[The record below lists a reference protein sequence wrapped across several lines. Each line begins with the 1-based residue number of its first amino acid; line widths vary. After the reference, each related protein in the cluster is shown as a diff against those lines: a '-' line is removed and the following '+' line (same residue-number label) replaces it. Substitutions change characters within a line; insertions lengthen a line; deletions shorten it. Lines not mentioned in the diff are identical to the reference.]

1 MLRSFV
7 KYIMIAVTGAIVLCY
22 GLGLLAGWVSPEKW
36 ALPTYFVM
44 AMPIWILLMWFI
56 TIFWALFK
64 KWGYMLVLC
73 GVMVLT
79 FGQWRKVITINKP
92 FKSQQIL
99 TPSHD
104 GALPLKQGENM
115 RVNGQQ
121 STIKILTFNTHI
133 FNNHKDNSFEKVA
146 EFIKES
152 DADIVCLQEFGHF
165 YRYGTS
171 KQEILK
177 FFDSIYPYRHLW
189 FKNQHKWGENG
200 LATFSRYPI
209 IKKKKIE
216 YKSADNISIYS
227 DIVINNDTIR
237 LINNHLESN
246 KLNQEDREIAKKIM
260 TEGNSRQEKIDAGL
274 KVGSRLV
281 SGAKN
286 RVQQIDAVKNAKEET
301 NHKIIVVGDFNDV
314 PLSYTYNKICGDL
327 QDAYAKGG
335 SWGYHW
341 TYNKSAMLFAIDH
354 ILVDKEF
361 EVVSSKVHREMKVS
375 DHYPMSCTIQLK
387 VES

>member
-7 KYIMIAVTGAIVLCY
+7 KYIMVAMTGVIVVCY

-44 AMPIWILLMWFI
+44 AMPLWILLMWGSVV
-56 TIFWALFK
+56 FWLCCK
-64 KWGYMLVLC
+64 KWGYLLVLC
-73 GVMVLT
+73 GVMALT
-79 FGQWRKVITINKP
+79 FGQWRKVITINRP
-92 FKSQQIL
+92 FKQSI
-99 TPSHD
+99 
-104 GALPLKQGENM
+104 
-115 RVNGQQ
+115 VNIQQ
-121 STIKILTFNTHI
+121 STVKILTFNTHI
-133 FNNHKDNSFEKVA
+133 FNDQKDEGFQRIA
-146 EFIKES
+146 DFIKES

-165 YRYGTS
+165 YRYGAS

-209 IKKKKIE
+209 INKKKID
-216 YKSADNISIYS
+216 YQSNYNISIYS
-227 DIVINNDTIR
+227 DVVIENDTIR
-237 LINNHLESN
+237 VINNHLESN
-246 KLNQEDREIAKKIM
+246 KFNQADHKIAQKLMDSDNSKEEIITAGKRLSDRLVTGAKQRTQQIGAVRIAKN
-260 TEGNSRQEKIDAGL
+260 TH
-274 KVGSRLV
+274 
-281 SGAKN
+281 
-286 RVQQIDAVKNAKEET
+286 
-301 NHKIIVVGDFNDV
+301 HKIIVVGDFNDV

-335 SWGYHW
+335 QWGYHW

-354 ILVDKEF
+354 ILVDEEF
-361 EVVSSKVHREMKVS
+361 EVISSKVHREMKLS

>member
-7 KYIMIAVTGAIVLCY
+7 KYIMVAVTGVIVMCY
-22 GLGLLAGWVSPEKW
+22 GLGLLAEWVSPEKW
-36 ALPTYFVM
+36 SLPTYFVM
-44 AMPIWILLMWFI
+44 AMPLWVLLMWGI
-56 TIFWALFK
+56 SIFWLCCK
-64 KWGYMLVLC
+64 KWWYSLFLC
-73 GVMVLT
+73 AIMILT
-79 FGQWRKVITINKP
+79 FPQWRRVITINNLVK
-92 FKSQQIL
+92 
-99 TPSHD
+99 
-104 GALPLKQGENM
+104 N
-115 RVNGQQ
+115 QQ
-121 STIKILTFNTHI
+121 SAKGGHKSSIKILTFNTHI
-133 FNNHKDNSFEKVA
+133 FNNHRDNSFEKIA
-146 EFIKES
+146 EFIKEY
-152 DADIVCLQEFGHF
+152 DADIVCLQEFGYYH
-165 YRYGTS
+165 RYGAS

-189 FKNQHKWGENG
+189 FKNQNKWGENG

-227 DIVINNDTIR
+227 DIVIYNDTIR

-246 KLNQEDREIAKKIM
+246 KLNQEDREIAKRIM
-260 TEGNSRQEKIDAGL
+260 ADGNSRQEKIDAGL

-286 RVQQIDAVKNAKEET
+286 RVQQVGAVRNAIEESDYR
-301 NHKIIVVGDFNDV
+301 IIVLGDFNDV

-327 QDAYAKGG
+327 QDGYALGG
-335 SWGYHW
+335 QWGYHW

-354 ILVDKEF
+354 ILVDEGF

-375 DHYPMSCTIQLK
+375 DHYPLSCTIQIK
-387 VES
+387 D

>member
-7 KYIMIAVTGAIVLCY
+7 KYIMVAVTGVIVICY

-36 ALPTYFVM
+36 TLPTYFVM

-79 FGQWRKVITINKP
+79 FGQWRRVITINKP
-92 FKSQQIL
+92 FKSQQ
-99 TPSHD
+99 
-104 GALPLKQGENM
+104 
-115 RVNGQQ
+115 
-121 STIKILTFNTHI
+121 STVKILTFNTHI
-133 FNNHKDNSFEKVA
+133 FNNHKDNSFEKVT

-209 IKKKKIE
+209 INKKKID
-216 YKSADNISIYS
+216 YQSNYNISIYS
-227 DIVINNDTIR
+227 DIVIDGDTIR
-237 LINNHLESN
+237 VINNHLESN
-246 KLNQEDREIAKKIM
+246 KFNQTDHKLAQKLMDNDNSKEEII
-260 TEGNSRQEKIDAGL
+260 TAGKRL
-274 KVGSRLV
+274 SDRLV
-281 SGAKN
+281 TGAKQ
-286 RVQQIDAVKNAKEET
+286 RTQQIGAVKHAKEET

-335 SWGYHW
+335 TWGYHW

-361 EVVSSKVHREMKVS
+361 KVVSSKVHREMKIS

>member
-7 KYIMIAVTGAIVLCY
+7 KYIMVAVTGVIVICY

-36 ALPTYFVM
+36 SLPTYFVM
-44 AMPIWILLMWFI
+44 AMPLWILMMWGI
-56 TIFWALFK
+56 TIFWLCCK
-64 KWGYMLVLC
+64 KWGHALIVITIMA
-73 GVMVLT
+73 LT
-79 FGQWRKVITINKP
+79 FGQWRNVITINKP
-92 FKSQQIL
+92 FHSQQ
-99 TPSHD
+99 S
-104 GALPLKQGENM
+104 A
-115 RVNGQQ
+115 VNGQQ
-121 STIKILTFNTHI
+121 TIKILTFNTHI
-133 FNNHKDNSFEKVA
+133 FNNQNDNGFKEVA
-146 EFIKES
+146 QFIKEA
-152 DADIVCLQEFGHF
+152 DADIVCLQEFGYYH
-165 YRYGTS
+165 RYGAS

-177 FFDSIYPYRHLW
+177 FFDAIYPYRHLW
-189 FKNQHKWGENG
+189 FKNQNKWGENG

-209 IKKKKIE
+209 VKKKKIE

-227 DIVINNDTIR
+227 DIVIAGDTIR
-237 LINNHLESN
+237 VINNHLESN

-260 TEGNSRQEKIDAGL
+260 AEGNSNQEKINAGL

-286 RVQQIDAVKNAKEET
+286 RVQQVGAVRSTIEET
-301 NHKIIVVGDFNDV
+301 DYKTIALGDFNDV
-314 PLSYTYNKICGDL
+314 PLSYTYTKICGDL

-335 SWGYHW
+335 KWGYHW

-375 DHYPMSCTIQLK
+375 DHYPMSCTIRIRDNR
-387 VES
+387 